1 MNDLQSITCLDPADE
16 PMLSPQA
23 RRFWNSLNDQL
34 ETYPSEDSASIPS
47 TKTTCT
53 LPSTAVLTAAD
64 PQDCQLRRLATVH
77 PCNILDV
84 G

>member
-1 MNDLQSITCLDPADE
+1 MNNFRSITCLDPADE

-34 ETYPSEDSASIPS
+34 EINPSADSANNPLQNNPCASPN
-47 TKTTCT
+47 
-53 LPSTAVLTAAD
+53 AVVLTAAEA
-64 PQDCQLRRLATVH
+64 QDCQLRRFAAIH
-77 PCNILDV
+77 PRDILDA